1 MASMR
6 SDRLHLEWNGTGRTP
21 LRTKLFALVTFFLL
35 GASLALMPRPAKAD
49 ASPVAVE
56 AKAIDRFRKVSEE
69 TRFGDLIYVGGFSFA
84 GSDSRLKGVSG
95 LRILDGGERFLAITD
110 TGDWFAGRI
119 ARDEAG
125 RPVGF
130 EDAILAPIIGLD
142 GTALGGR
149 KYRADA
155 EALTL
160 WRDQAVVAFE
170 HDPRILVFDD
180 LSEPW
185 RSQPTRLT
193 LPVPREEL
201 RVNQGLEMLATAPV
215 GSKRPGSLVTIAEGS
230 IDEAGNLFAAL
241 FGAPGGGVFKVRKDA
256 KWNVSDGDFLPGGD
270 LLVLERRYE
279 GFFGGLGIRI
289 RRIAGETIRPGALVD
304 GPIIFEASLEDEIDN
319 MEGLSVWR
327 DADDRIRLTLVSD
340 DNGSLFQR
348 NLLLEFLLADD
359 GE

>member
-1 MASMR
+1 MKA
-6 SDRLHLEWNGTGRTP
+6 DRLQIEWTVKGQMP
-21 LRTKLFALVTFFLL
+21 LRAQLVALVLAGL
-35 GASLALMPRPAKAD
+35 SLAMMPRPAKAD
-49 ASPVAVE
+49 ASPVTVE
-56 AKAIDRFRKVSEE
+56 AKAIDRFHKGSDE
-69 TRFGDLIYVGGFSFA
+69 TRFKDLIYVGGFSFA

-95 LRILDGGERFLAITD
+95 FRAVDGGERFLAVTD
-110 TGDWFAGRI
+110 TGNWFAGRI

-125 RPVGF
+125 LPVGF
-130 EDAILAPIIGLD
+130 EDAVLAPIIGLD

-170 HDPRILVFDD
+170 HDPRILVFGD

-185 RSQPTRLT
+185 KSRPTRLT
-193 LPVPREEL
+193 LPVPLEEL
-201 RVNQGLEMLATAPV
+201 RANQGLEMLATAPA
-215 GSKRPGSLVTIAEGS
+215 GSRLHGRLVTIAEGS
-230 IDEAGNLFAAL
+230 IDEAGNLFAAV
-241 FGAPGGGVFKVRKDA
+241 FGAPGGGIFKLRKDE
-256 KWNVSDGDFLPGGD
+256 KWNVSDGDFLPDGD

-279 GFFGGLGIRI
+279 GLFGGLGIRI
-289 RRIAGETIRPGALVD
+289 RRIPGETIRPGALID

-327 DADDRIRLTLVSD
+327 DDDGRVRLTLVSD